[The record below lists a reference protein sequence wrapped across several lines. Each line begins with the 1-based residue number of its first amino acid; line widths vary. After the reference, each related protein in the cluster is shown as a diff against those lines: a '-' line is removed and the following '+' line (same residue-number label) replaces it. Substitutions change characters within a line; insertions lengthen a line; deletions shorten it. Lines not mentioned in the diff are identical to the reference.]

1 MVPLML
7 YVCALAGAVLLQ
19 AFIRMLRAPSRTM
32 VAATTRAAGEH
43 SAGLI
48 DGTGRWENEGGS
60 LASGLPGVAPAVVRR
75 RPNPK
80 APDSGAAE
88 KRKAA

>member
-7 YVCALAGAVLLQ
+7 YGCALAGAVLLQ
-19 AFIRMLRAPSRTM
+19 AFIRMLRAPGRTR
-32 VAATTRAAGEH
+32 AATTRAAGEH

-48 DGTGRWENEGGS
+48 DGTGRWESEGGS
-60 LASGLPGVAPAVVRR
+60 LASGSPGLAPAVVRR
-75 RPNPK
+75 RPNPR
-80 APDSGAAE
+80 AAISGAAE